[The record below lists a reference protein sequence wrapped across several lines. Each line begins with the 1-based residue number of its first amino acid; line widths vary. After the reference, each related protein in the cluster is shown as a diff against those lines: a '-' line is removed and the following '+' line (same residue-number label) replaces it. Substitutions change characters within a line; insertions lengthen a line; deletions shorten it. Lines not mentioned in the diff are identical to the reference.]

1 MDPTIQLIIMIVLFA
16 VAFVVG
22 LGVVVAR
29 FYRKVNQGQAL
40 IVNKLTKE
48 PIVTFTGATVL
59 PIFHRAETMD
69 ISLKTI
75 ELERR
80 SKEGLICKDNI
91 RADIKVT
98 FFVRVNKTADDVL
111 KVAQAIGCARASD
124 HRTLEE
130 LFLAKFSEA
139 LKTVGKRL
147 DFVELYDKRDVFK
160 DEIIKVIGQDLNGY
174 VLEDAAIDTLEQ
186 TPLEHLDKD
195 NILDAEGI
203 KKITELTAAQ
213 AILTNEFR
221 QRERMAIRK
230 QDVEANEKVL
240 ELDRLQADAEA
251 KQKREIASLK
261 AREEALTAQIQS
273 EEAAK
278 ASMAKIKAD
287 EEVLIANENK
297 GRQIE
302 VAQKNRA
309 RVLAVE
315 TERVEK
321 DRELEVIVRE
331 REVELNR
338 IAKEKELEI
347 KRKEIADVIRTRI
360 VVDKT
365 VAIEEEAIKDLRAN
379 SEAKREKDVLLIAAE
394 ASAEE
399 KLVKDVRA
407 AKAQEDA
414 SQFQIRQRLATA
426 EAELEVAD
434 KQAKAKIRMSEG
446 VQAEAAAKGLA
457 EARVQEAHSVAAE
470 KQGLVEARVA
480 LERMQAQAAGEERQG
495 MARVKVQEAA
505 ADSLQKQGLA
515 EAHVA
520 REKLLAEAAG
530 AQEKGLAHARVQEAE
545 AQAIEKRGV
554 AEALTLEKKGLAE
567 AASVREALLAEAAGL
582 SQKAAAMKALDE
594 AGRGHEEFRLKLDKE
609 KEVEMRALD
618 TKRYVAE
625 AQARVMREAFA
636 HAKINIVGGDGQFF
650 DKFMGAVTMGHT
662 LDGAVDSSETAKKLL
677 KGYLD
682 GSQSLPAD
690 LKEILTRPA
699 ADSNTALKLTASAAL
714 AKMAAGGDAQ
724 LKDQV
729 SKLLA
734 KAKDL
739 GLDS

>member
-1 MDPTIQLIIMIVLFA
+1 MSPEMTLVLTIIGA
-16 VAFVVG
+16 VTLFVVG

-40 IVNKLTKE
+40 IVNKLTQE

-59 PIFHRAETMD
+59 PIIHRAETMD

-80 SKEGLICKDNI
+80 GKEGLICKDNI

-174 VLEDAAIDTLEQ
+174 VLEDAAIDNLEQ

-213 AILTNEFR
+213 AILTNDFR
-221 QRERMAIRK
+221 QKERKAIKK
-230 QDVEANEKVL
+230 QDVEAAETIYEL
-240 ELDRLQADAEA
+240 ERQEADAHA
-251 KQKREIASLK
+251 KQLREIASIK
-261 AREEALTAQIQS
+261 AREEALAAQIQA

-278 ASMAKIKAD
+278 ANLAKIKAQ
-287 EEVLIANENK
+287 EEVQIANENM
-297 GRQIE
+297 GRQVE

-309 RVLAVE
+309 RVVAVE
-315 TERVEK
+315 AERVEK
-321 DRELEVIVRE
+321 DRELEVISRE

-338 IAKEKELEI
+338 IAKEKELEV
-347 KRKEIADVIRTRI
+347 KRKEIADVIRGRI
-360 VVDKT
+360 TVDKT
-365 VAIEEEAIKDLRAN
+365 VAQEEEAIKDLRATA
-379 SEAKREKDVLLIAAE
+379 EAKREKDVLLIAAE

-407 AKAQEDA
+407 AKAQEEA
-414 SQFQIRQRLATA
+414 AQFRIRERKAVA

-434 KQAKAKIRMSEG
+434 KSAQAKIRMSEG
-446 VQAEAAAKGLA
+446 VQAEVAAKGIA
-457 EARVQEAHSVAAE
+457 EARVQEAHAVALE
-470 KQGLVEARVA
+470 KQGLVEARVR
-480 LERMQAQAAGEERQG
+480 LEQMQAQAQGEERQG
-495 MARVKVQEAA
+495 LARVKVQEAG
-505 ADSLQKQGLA
+505 ADAVQKQGLA
-515 EAHVA
+515 EAQVI

-530 AQEKGLAHARVQEAE
+530 AQEKGMAEARVREAE
-545 AQAIEKRGV
+545 AQALEKR
-554 AEALTLEKKGLAE
+554 GLAE
-567 AASVREALLAEAAGL
+567 AAAVREKLLSEAAGL
-582 SQKAAAMKALDE
+582 SEKAAAMKALDE
-594 AGRGHEEFRLKLDKE
+594 VGRGHEEFRLKLEKE
-609 KEVEMRALD
+609 KEVELRAID
-618 TKRYVAE
+618 ARRGIAE
-625 AQARVMREAFA
+625 AQARIMREAF
-636 HAKINIVGGDGQFF
+636 HQAKINIVGGDGQFF

-662 LDGAVDSSETAKKLL
+662 LDAGLGSSESLQRLL
-677 KGYLD
+677 KDYLD
-682 GSQSLPAD
+682 GKASLPAD
-690 LKEILTRPA
+690 LKDVLTRPSVD
-699 ADSNTALKLTASAAL
+699 ADSLTKLSLSALL
-714 AKMAAGGDAQ
+714 ARLAAGGDGATRDAVQQ
-724 LKDQV
+724 LLSRARELGIAD
-729 SKLLA
+729 
-734 KAKDL
+734 KAL
-739 GLDS
+739 